1 MLQQYVDLALNFM
14 KTNSPVSYVV
24 LAIVIIF
31 ILNIFVKKIPAPA
44 QLTKLVDQAVVA
56 AEYSFNS
63 GEGTKKLEFAKK
75 WMKDN
80 FTVLPWYIRIIANI
94 YLD

>member
-31 ILNIFVKKIPAPA
+31 ILV
-44 QLTKLVDQAVVA
+44 
-56 AEYSFNS
+56 
-63 GEGTKKLEFAKK
+63 
-75 WMKDN
+75 
-80 FTVLPWYIRIIANI
+80 III
-94 YLD
+94 IIIIKTFY